1 MAGKSSSNIGIFVLL
16 GIVAVAIALFVMLY
30 QPSHNWTPTLR
41 TTTSGPYDLTV
52 FQALLDSSTTERLR
66 VTDAPVTESLDT
78 TNDVNY
84 FFVGGYPYLDSA
96 QAKALFDFIERG
108 NTAVIV
114 SSQFSDAFYEELNQH
129 EIWLGNQDWTLSESI
144 FPRTN
149 RAKKKHRYAYKGAE
163 GENNIWWSFMQTKA
177 PNYLT
182 DSTEEEVE
190 EDTLIES
197 FFDDIEIE
205 EEEFVEEDTTYWNDD
220 EYADEADSTEWED
233 DDYDDYYEYDRV
245 EGLDTAGW
253 SYFEPLG
260 YYTNDGGSDTTFQ
273 NFFRAKI
280 GEGQLILHINPILF
294 TNYFLLNEDGFE
306 YTNEALAYIDNKQ
319 VIWDGYHQYYRPTM
333 NEYPKSETPLRF
345 IFENPPLKYAW
356 LTLVFS
362 TFLFLIFRTKRE
374 QNIIP
379 IIPAIENTSIAFAK
393 SLGILYHQAKSGRFL
408 AVELMR
414 MFDNFNRR
422 HYGINRDRKDEH
434 AAILIAKKSRID
446 EQKVREILLL
456 ELKIV
461 YNPISKISEVVI
473 LYNHLEDY
481 YKNARK

>member
-182 DSTEEEVE
+182 DSTE
-190 EDTLIES
+190 
-197 FFDDIEIE
+197 
-205 EEEFVEEDTTYWNDD
+205 EEDTTYWNDD